1 MKKTLFILMAALP
14 LIFVSCDGKQN
25 TDNPGTDVPGGET
38 PGGSESSAD
47 KSSSLG
53 IHALDLGLSVE
64 WADKNLG
71 AKEATAAGDYF
82 AWGETKS
89 KDIFKWETYK
99 FGAVKE
105 SLNKYNAS
113 DGLTVLQPGDDAAT
127 QILGGKW
134 RMPTTKEW
142 QELRS
147 KCKWTWV
154 SKDNVYGAEGTVGD
168 VTIFLP
174 AGGGMNSTT
183 LHDFGNYGFYWT
195 ANLVDGDA
203 TSAWSFYVRN
213 MEVSHMDFPR
223 GPYGLMIR
231 AVRDKE

>member
-38 PGGSESSAD
+38 PGGSESPD

-142 QELRS
+142 QDLRS

-195 ANLVDGDA
+195 ANCVDGDA
-203 TSAWSFYVRN
+203 SSAWSFYVRN

-223 GPYGLMIR
+223 GNYGLMVR